1 MRSFLAVLV
10 VVPVVAATAAVAA
23 PAPSP
28 SGFGSAN
35 CIRGHWVASQ
45 AETKRVLRA
54 LAPVPGLEPQ
64 GKLYMQFRDGMFQ
77 YGSTRLVLTVPVGD
91 AVATASARF
100 FSLARYT
107 ARNGALTTTRGES
120 TIEYG
125 PMSATKDGRT
135 YTVPGPPSRTTAI
148 PGGTTP
154 FQCRGNTLRV
164 RLPRVASLNWITLQ
178 RG

>member
-1 MRSFLAVLV
+1 MRSVLAVLV
-10 VVPVVAATAAVAA
+10 VVPVVAATAIAA

-35 CIRGHWVASQ
+35 CIRGHWVANQ
-45 AETKRVLRA
+45 AETKRVMRA
-54 LAPVPGLEPQ
+54 LVPVPGLDPR
-64 GKLYMQFRDGMFQ
+64 GKLYMQFRGGMFQ
-77 YGSTRLVLTVPVGD
+77 YGSTSLVMTMDMGD
-91 AVATASARF
+91 SVATSSARF

-107 ARNGALTTTRGES
+107 ARTGSFTTSRGQS

-125 PMSATKDGRT
+125 PMSVTKRGKT
-135 YTVPGPPSRTTAI
+135 YTVAGPPSKTTAI

-154 FQCRGNTLRV
+154 FQCRGSTLRV
-164 RLPRVASLNWITLQ
+164 RMPRFASLNWITLQ

>member
-1 MRSFLAVLV
+1 MRLFLAVLV

-107 ARNGALTTTRGES
+107 ARN
-120 TIEYG
+120 
-125 PMSATKDGRT
+125 
-135 YTVPGPPSRTTAI
+135 
-148 PGGTTP
+148 
-154 FQCRGNTLRV
+154 TLRV